1 MKRGIRRIENGK
13 SNTTF
18 RKNSKRCSG
27 NPSELTSHCFY
38 STVAPMQN
46 FSRLVDI
53 ARAFRLEKKTG
64 RSFHVTFALRHGKP
78 ISIGF
83 NNFKK
88 SNKISHGYKPY
99 NTWHLPSY
107 RACVHAECDC
117 VAKIKHLEIDRGR
130 ITIVSVRIDNDDR
143 VTMAKPCPNC
153 AYLLGKSGYT
163 RVFYS
168 DYSGEFV
175 RLK

>member
-1 MKRGIRRIENGK
+1 
-13 SNTTF
+13 
-18 RKNSKRCSG
+18 
-27 NPSELTSHCFY
+27 
-38 STVAPMQN
+38 MQN

-117 VAKIKHLEIDRGR
+117 VAKIKHLEIDRGASQSFQSALIMMIALLWRNPAR
-130 ITIVSVRIDNDDR
+130 IALI
-143 VTMAKPCPNC
+143 
-153 AYLLGKSGYT
+153 YLANRDIRGFSIQIIPGNL
-163 RVFYS
+163 
-168 DYSGEFV
+168 
-175 RLK
+175 

>member
-1 MKRGIRRIENGK
+1 MGVLS
-13 SNTTF
+13 SNLAASTTF
-18 RKNSKRCSG
+18 KKFFKKLIDFA
-27 NPSELTSHCFY
+27 PSFPTMS
-38 STVAPMQN
+38 SMKN

-88 SNKISHGYKPY
+88 SNKVAQSYKPY
-99 NTWHLPSY
+99 NSWHLPSY

-117 VAKIKHLEIDRGR
+117 MAKIKHLEISRSR